1 MKESENAGY
10 IRNTAALTETELLDM
25 IRLSEIV
32 GYDGLRYE
40 RLLDAEEET
49 SEL

>member
-1 MKESENAGY
+1 MTESKNAGD
-10 IRNTAALTETELLDM
+10 IKNSVSLAETGMLDM
-25 IRLSEIV
+25 IRLSEII
-32 GYDGLRYE
+32 GADGLRYE